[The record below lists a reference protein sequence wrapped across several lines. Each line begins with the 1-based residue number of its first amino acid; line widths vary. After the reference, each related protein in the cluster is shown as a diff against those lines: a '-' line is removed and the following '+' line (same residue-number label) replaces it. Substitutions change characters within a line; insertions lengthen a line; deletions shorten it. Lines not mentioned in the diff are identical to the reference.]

1 MILLDTLS
9 DPAARRTLIGHVR
22 LIGLFALVFAV
33 VCATLSLALRS
44 VSPAPD
50 MLVLTPKLEH
60 FQANTDKYDTVFL
73 GTSRTFYHIIPD
85 LVEDGAAD
93 AGCPG
98 LSVYNF
104 GVFGLTGAEQDWL
117 LDAVL
122 EADGV
127 RQVILEDPLPQ
138 PREFAETMTE
148 RARYFSAPA
157 GYDAAIDSVSSYPE
171 SVPKRIFRSGIF
183 AFGAAYDLS
192 GVGRGSALAFPEAQP
207 PAPHTF
213 DMSEDGFEALGDKMT
228 DGIQARRDEFLSNP
242 DGFTEALDLYG
253 RTSPNIDAR
262 AAYMI
267 GKLRKV
273 EAAGKTAALYISP
286 DLLEL
291 DRTAQVGKRVA
302 ETAPGLSVLNFNRP
316 DAYPDLFERD
326 VWYDFS
332 HLSRSGAERLSRKAG
347 AELCRAQTG
356 TGEGGVNAIR

>member
-9 DPAARRTLIGHVR
+9 DPVARRTLIGRAR
-22 LIGLFALVFAV
+22 LVGLFALVFAG
-33 VCATLSLALRS
+33 VCAALSLTLRS

-60 FQANTDKYDTVFL
+60 FQTNADEYDTVFL
-73 GTSRTFYHIIPD
+73 GTSRTFYHIVPD
-85 LVEDGAAD
+85 LVEAGAAE

-104 GVFGLTGAEQDWL
+104 GVFGLTGAEQDYL

-122 EADGV
+122 ESDSV
-127 RQVILEDPLPQ
+127 QRIILEDPLPQ
-138 PREFAETMTE
+138 PRQFSEAMTE

-157 GYDAAIDSVSSYPE
+157 GYGAVMGSVSSYPE
-171 SVPKRIFRSGIF
+171 SFPKRIFRSGIF

-192 GVGRGSALAFPEAQP
+192 GVGRGAALAFPEAEP
-207 PAPHTF
+207 PVPHTF

-228 DGIQARRDEFLSNP
+228 DGIQARRDEFLSRP
-242 DGFTEALDLYG
+242 EGFEEALDLYG
-253 RTSPNIDAR
+253 RSSPNIDAR

-267 GKLRKV
+267 GKLRQV
-273 EAAGKTAALYISP
+273 EAAGKAASLYISP

-347 AELCRAQTG
+347 AELCQAQTG
-356 TGEGGVNAIR
+356 AGEVGVNAVR